1 MVGDN
6 DAGAF
11 GTYTQAGQ
19 NHGNHLLWI
28 AVLLVP
34 VLFCQPGNERRLE
47 QPPVSGTH
55 A

>member
-19 NHGNHLLWI
+19 DYGTALLWTL
-28 AVLLVP
+28 VLLVP
-34 VLFCQPGNERRLE
+34 VLG
-47 QPPVSGTH
+47 
-55 A
+55 

>member
-19 NHGNHLLWI
+19 NYGTTLLWT
-28 AVLLVP
+28 LV
-34 VLFCQPGNERRLE
+34 Q
-47 QPPVSGTH
+47 
-55 A
+55 